1 MNVRPTSRNAA
12 GHGRALED
20 EQMTGPIRDSA
31 IRGKTIQFRWTE
43 GPTKGMIHEHV
54 FHPDGTVEWRDPKPS
69 QSAAA
74 GKRTG
79 EGEAPE
85 RPVYA
90 AVPVADKAYLVSY
103 LAASGYTLTV
113 VLNFR
118 DQQLT
123 GFASAAKEWFPVR
136 GTFEVM
142 K

>member
-1 MNVRPTSRNAA
+1 VSAA

-20 EQMTGPIRDSA
+20 KQMTEPVRDSA

-43 GPTKGMIHEHV
+43 GPTKGMTHEHV
-54 FHPDGTVEWRDPKPS
+54 FHPDGTVEWRDPDRP
-69 QSAAA
+69 QSAAGEKQA
-74 GKRTG
+74 GEVK
-79 EGEAPE
+79 PSE
-85 RPVYA
+85 RPAYA
-90 AVPVADKAYLVSY
+90 AVPVADGAFLVSY

-118 DQQLT
+118 DQQLI
-123 GFASAAKEWFPVR
+123 GVASSAKEWFPVR